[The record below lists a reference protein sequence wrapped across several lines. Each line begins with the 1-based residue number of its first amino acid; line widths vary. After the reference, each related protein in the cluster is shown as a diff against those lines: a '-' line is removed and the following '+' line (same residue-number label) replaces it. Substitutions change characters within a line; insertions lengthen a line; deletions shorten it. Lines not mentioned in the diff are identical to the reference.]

1 MVVVPGAARMAVA
14 SAEAPAA
21 DAVVAVAV
29 VAVATVAAVEE
40 VVGTAAAEMVTV

>member
-1 MVVVPGAARMAVA
+1 MAVA
-14 SAEAPAA
+14 SVEAPAA